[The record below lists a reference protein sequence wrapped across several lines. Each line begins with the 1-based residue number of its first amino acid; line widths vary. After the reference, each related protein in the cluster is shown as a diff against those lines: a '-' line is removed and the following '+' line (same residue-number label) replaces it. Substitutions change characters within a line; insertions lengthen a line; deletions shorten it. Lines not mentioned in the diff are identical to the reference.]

1 MLSKEAVK
9 QTWTIIPILGA
20 LLSFRMAAQVL
31 PAVVE
36 EDSTKESVALPDS
49 LRFYRPTTATKPKAL
64 NLTMTEYM
72 VKSNLARLSYY
83 ANGRYMNSLGRLE
96 DIFIQ
101 ANQFPE
107 DVKNRMFGLAI
118 AGGVVQE
125 LFRQTRKQLSKR
137 NIRFIYPNL
146 YGVNVSYPLRPLN
159 AQFYFRTM
167 TLSDRYYMLYLQGG
181 QYSIFYREQPPYIQR
196 GIYVRLHK
204 GLRLFYMRT
213 QSQYSRYNGIGIS
226 NYAKKLFLY
235 ATFSQNPDFPQ
246 YNQLYL
252 FVNILFD

>member
-1 MLSKEAVK
+1 M
-9 QTWTIIPILGA
+9 A
-20 LLSFRMAAQVL
+20 LLAKILLLLALFAFRMAAQDL
-31 PAVVE
+31 PVVVE

-49 LRFYRPTTATKPKAL
+49 LRFYRPATAPRPKAL

-72 VKSNLARLSYY
+72 VKSNMARLSYY
-83 ANGRYMNSLGRLE
+83 AQGRYINSIGALE
-96 DIFIQ
+96 DVFIQ

-118 AGGVVQE
+118 AGGVAQE
-125 LFRQTRKQLSKR
+125 LFRQTRKQLSKK

-146 YGVNVSYPLRPLN
+146 YGVNISYPLRPLK

-167 TLSDRYYMLYLQGG
+167 TLTDRYYMLYLRGG
-181 QYSIFYREQPPYIQR
+181 RYSLFYREQPPYIQR

-204 GLRLFYMRT
+204 GLRLFYTRT
-213 QSQYSRYNGIGIS
+213 QSQYHSYNGLGIS
-226 NYAKKLFLY
+226 NYSKKLFLY
-235 ATFSQNPDFPQ
+235 AMFSQNPAFPQ